1 MPLVGR
7 VWNLLRGLAA
17 RWVGRREQRHPDAV
31 YVSAIEERVT
41 QYAKLREAAA
51 GIIYLRSK
59 LAKELERESA
69 ELGRAGR
76 QLEIAVGRRDGL
88 GAEVTRLTAELTEL
102 TKEAEGAKQN
112 LVTFQR
118 EIARLREE
126 RVRMLARLAS
136 AKARLR
142 FQTTLNGLS
151 PDADIRALEEVRDHI
166 NRLVAET
173 QVSRDLGDTEL
184 EKRLGRIREAE
195 AESAARAQLD
205 ELKRSRRAS
214 WTSSRP
220 SARKPRSTTGAC
232 RRRSPTCSPRTAP
245 TRPGPPRRDG
255 RGSRARSACGRRPCA
270 RSTGCTGCSAPSSA
284 RSSRSSSGRV
294 RWYSE
299 RMGIRITRVTK
310 RFDKFLG
317 LDNVSLEVP
326 SGALLALLGPSGSGK
341 TTRHRIGARLVSREH
356 STG

>member
-1 MPLVGR
+1 MHLVGR

-31 YVSAIEERVT
+31 YVAAIGERVT

-59 LAKELERESA
+59 LAKEL
-69 ELGRAGR
+69 
-76 QLEIAVGRRDGL
+76 
-88 GAEVTRLTAELTEL
+88 
-102 TKEAEGAKQN
+102 
-112 LVTFQR
+112 QR

-205 ELKRSRRAS
+205 ELKRSRR
-214 WTSSRP
+214 
-220 SARKPRSTTGAC
+220 G
-232 RRRSPTCSPRTAP
+232 
-245 TRPGPPRRDG
+245 
-255 RGSRARSACGRRPCA
+255 
-270 RSTGCTGCSAPSSA
+270 
-284 RSSRSSSGRV
+284 
-294 RWYSE
+294 
-299 RMGIRITRVTK
+299 
-310 RFDKFLG
+310 
-317 LDNVSLEVP
+317 
-326 SGALLALLGPSGSGK
+326 
-341 TTRHRIGARLVSREH
+341 RLVPMVLPEAVPVR
-356 STG
+356 